1 VDDVVTTPSASLTAL
16 ASRILVRAEML
27 IDDPGHKGKDW
38 ELQRLVRNFLMW
50 SITVERMATSGPKS
64 QAEVERGFRGHAQA
78 GHVADD
84 RLATHRAH
92 LDVIAFLTVGDMV
105 LDDLAA
111 VILKRWKLT
120 AGSNPWLT
128 FTRTV
133 DERVKNG
140 TAGPEQA
147 PTRYLDVLLRT
158 ARDRVVAHWRQG
170 HTLNFG
176 WQMDGSLHIDL
187 IDPRGQGKALDILRR
202 VNASLP
208 LPSRDTSFDDL
219 RDWAIAMAPEMDAS
233 QRDQLAE
240 AFKHAGYGLFPP
252 DRIVGDVLQL
262 VDLIAPVSTDQRA

>member
-1 VDDVVTTPSASLTAL
+1 MATPPSPSLLAL
-16 ASRILVRAEML
+16 AKRILAAAEKLM
-27 IDDPGHKGKDW
+27 DDPGYIGEDW
-38 ELQRLVRNFLMW
+38 ELQRLVRTLAMW
-50 SITVERMATSGPKS
+50 SIAVERMAASGPES
-64 QAEVERGFRGHAQA
+64 LVHRERSFRNHPDHARAAE
-78 GHVADD
+78 DP
-84 RLATHRAH
+84 LATHRAH

-105 LDDLAA
+105 LDDLASI
-111 VILKRWKLT
+111 ILKRWKLT

-140 TAGPEQA
+140 TAGPEQT

-158 ARDRVVAHWRQG
+158 ARDRLVAHWRQG

-187 IDPRGQGKALDILRR
+187 IDPRGQGKALDILRC

-208 LPSRDTSFDDL
+208 LPTRDTSFDDL

-252 DRIVGDVLQL
+252 DRIVGDVLEL
-262 VDLIAPVSTDQRA
+262 VDVGQRP